1 MTMELIGQTLGSRYR
16 FDALL
21 GEGSFAHVYRVT
33 DLHRSATLAAKV
45 LRREIAQDATFIER
59 FRREAVVLAQ
69 LQHPNIVRY
78 YDTVELEG
86 CTFLLVDYIPG
97 QTFQAVLASQQEPL
111 KPSASLTYLTPLVS
125 ALQFA
130 HNEGVIHRDLK
141 PANIL
146 IHENGTLFITDF
158 GIARILNTTSEL
170 TLGLTVGTP
179 LYMSPEQITGAPVTV
194 ASDIYALGVIL
205 YRMYT
210 GVPPFRGESSRT
222 SGSTTA
228 ARITYEHVHLP
239 AEPLITLNPGLDLA
253 VQEIVLRC
261 LEKEPRRRFPS
272 VSEVYDAL
280 AEAIGAPPM
289 SAPARPAAAPP
300 GMKLPEWSQF
310 MASPVNQDAP
320 EAEESEHS
328 DNAVTL
334 PPPRAAIESP
344 IPLPPTKPHLEAELR
359 EAAARTLVSQGSSDA
374 PPTLSGMGRVSP
386 VNRVTLPHQ
395 QAPRAPS
402 VNAPAYMAQPPT
414 ARHEKRRGTTLA
426 IAAGIVIVVL
436 ALCLAAI
443 YLYTSY
449 DKENQPDSSTAQP
462 QTTSDSGTQG
472 SSRIAFD
479 SERSGNLDIYL
490 MNTDGSGLDQLTG
503 SSGAERGPA
512 WSPDGTMIAFY
523 GAASEEGNYDIFV
536 VNTDKT
542 GIRNLTNSPQ
552 VDERYPTWSP
562 DGQRLA
568 FHSNTDG
575 DYDLY
580 VINLDGTGLQAL
592 TSNDA
597 DDLGP
602 DWSPEGSQ
610 IVFHTDAW
618 DDTYD
623 IALLDVSTRVA
634 RRLTEDDH
642 INSFPTWSPDGTQI
656 AYHAITSASGAVNL
670 FVMRMSD
677 GAVQQITDGDTRNAF
692 PDWSPDGRTIIYQSG
707 QPEVSAI
714 YTIPAVGGT
723 PHALT
728 DTQSNFL
735 PEWELLH

>member
-1 MTMELIGQTLGSRYR
+1 MTSELLGQTLGSRYR

-21 GEGSFAHVYRVT
+21 GEGSFAHVYRIT
-33 DLHRSATLAAKV
+33 DLHRSATMAAKV
-45 LRREIAQDATFIER
+45 LRREIAQDTTFIER
-59 FRREAVVLAQ
+59 FRREAVVLAR

-97 QTFQAVLASQQEPL
+97 QTFQTVLANQPGPL
-111 KPSASLTYLTPLVS
+111 KPLASLTYLTPLVS

-130 HNEGVIHRDLK
+130 HNERVIHRDLK

-170 TLGLTVGTP
+170 TLGMTVGTP

-194 ASDIYALGVIL
+194 ASDVYSLGVIL

-210 GVPPFRGESSRT
+210 GVPPFRGESPRT
-222 SGSTTA
+222 SGSTAA

-261 LEKEPRRRFPS
+261 LEKEPRRRFRS
-272 VSEVYDAL
+272 VSDLYDAL

-289 SAPARPAAAPP
+289 SAPTGPTNVPP

-310 MASPVNQDAP
+310 MAQPVGPDAAPDQD
-320 EAEESEHS
+320 SS
-328 DNAVTL
+328 GYSVTL

-344 IPLPPTKPHLEAELR
+344 LPATKPHLEGELR
-359 EAAARTLVSQGSSDA
+359 DASARTLVNQGPSDA
-374 PPTLSGMGRVSP
+374 PPTMSNMGRVPSI
-386 VNRVTLPHQ
+386 NRVTLPHQ
-395 QAPRAPS
+395 QVSRPPS
-402 VNAPAYMAQPPT
+402 VSVPAYMAQPP
-414 ARHEKRRGTTLA
+414 AAPQEKRRWTTLA
-426 IAAGIVIVVL
+426 AGAGVLVVILV
-436 ALCLAAI
+436 LCLAAI

-449 DKENQPDSSTAQP
+449 NEENDTPVPASMTPQATAAQAE
-462 QTTSDSGTQG
+462 TTN
-472 SSRIAFD
+472 RIAFD
-479 SERSGNLDIYL
+479 SGRSGNLDIYL
-490 MNTDGSGLDQLTG
+490 LNMDDGALDQLTG

-512 WSPDGTMIAFY
+512 WSPDGAMIAFY

-536 VNTDKT
+536 VNSDKT

-552 VDERYPTWSP
+552 ADDRYPTWSP
-562 DGQRLA
+562 DGTQLA
-568 FHSNTDG
+568 FHSNADG
-575 DYDLY
+575 DYEIY
-580 VINLDGTGLQAL
+580 TINLDGTGLQAL

-610 IVFHTDAW
+610 IVFHSDAW

-623 IALLDVSTRVA
+623 IALIDVNTREV
-634 RRLTEDDH
+634 RRLTADDR
-642 INSFPTWSPDGTQI
+642 INSFPTWSPDGTML
-656 AYHAITSASGAVNL
+656 AYHAITSSGAVNL
-670 FVMRMSD
+670 FVMKLAD
-677 GAVQQITDGDTRNAF
+677 GTVQQLTDGDTRNAF
-692 PDWSPDGRTIIYQSG
+692 PDWSPDGSTIIYQSG

-714 YTIPAVGGT
+714 YAIPAAGGT
-723 PHALT
+723 PRPLT

-735 PEWELLH
+735 PEWEPRH

>member
-1 MTMELIGQTLGSRYR
+1 MSSELLGQTLGSRYR

-21 GEGSFAHVYRVT
+21 GEGSFAHVYRIT

-45 LRREIAQDATFIER
+45 LRREIAQDTTFIER
-59 FRREAVVLAQ
+59 FRREAVVLAR

-86 CTFLLVDYIPG
+86 YTFLLVDYIPG
-97 QTFQAVLASQQEPL
+97 QTFQTVLANQAGPL
-111 KPSASLTYLTPLVS
+111 KPLASLTYLTPLVS

-130 HNEGVIHRDLK
+130 HNEKVIHRDLK

-146 IHENGTLFITDF
+146 IHENGTLLITDF

-170 TLGLTVGTP
+170 TLGMTVGTP
-179 LYMSPEQITGAPVTV
+179 LYMSPEQITGAPVTI
-194 ASDIYALGVIL
+194 ASDIYSLGVIL

-210 GVPPFRGESSRT
+210 GVPPFRGESPRT
-222 SGSTTA
+222 SGSTAA

-261 LEKEPRRRFPS
+261 LEKEPRRRFRS
-272 VSEVYDAL
+272 VTELYDAL

-289 SAPARPAAAPP
+289 SAPTGPTDVPP

-310 MASPVNQDAP
+310 MAQPVSPDGTGEQP
-320 EAEESEHS
+320 S
-328 DNAVTL
+328 DSRIRRVT
-334 PPPRAAIESP
+334 PRAAIESP
-344 IPLPPTKPHLEAELR
+344 IPATKPHLEGELR
-359 EAAARTLVSQGSSDA
+359 EASARTLVNQGSPDA
-374 PPTLSGMGRVSP
+374 PPTMSSMGRVPSI
-386 VNRVTLPHQ
+386 NRVTLPHQ
-395 QAPRAPS
+395 QVSRPPS
-402 VNAPAYMAQPPT
+402 VSAPAYMAQPP
-414 ARHEKRRGTTLA
+414 AAHPEKRRGTTYA
-426 IAAGIVIVVL
+426 AAGGAVVVIL
-436 ALCLAAI
+436 MLCLAAI
-443 YLYTSY
+443 YLYL
-449 DKENQPDSSTAQP
+449 SSNDEHSSSATASATP
-462 QTTSDSGTQG
+462 LPAVTQAETAN
-472 SSRIAFD
+472 RIAFD
-479 SERSGNLDIYL
+479 SGRSGNLDIYL
-490 MNTDGSGLDQLTG
+490 LNLDNGVLDQLTG

-536 VNTDKT
+536 VNSDKT

-552 VDERYPTWSP
+552 ADDRYPTWSP
-562 DGQRLA
+562 DGTRLA
-568 FHSNTDG
+568 FHSNADG

-580 VINLDGTGLQAL
+580 AINLDGSGLQAL

-610 IVFHTDAW
+610 IAFHSDLW

-623 IALLDVSTRVA
+623 IALIDVNTHEV
-634 RRLTEDDH
+634 RRLTADDR
-642 INSFPTWSPDGTQI
+642 INSFPTWSPDGKQL
-656 AYHAITSASGAVNL
+656 AYHAITSEGGAVNL
-670 FVMRMSD
+670 FVMRLAD
-677 GAVQQITDGDTRNAF
+677 GTVTQLTDGETRNAF
-692 PDWSPDGRTIIYQSG
+692 PDWSPDGRTLIYQSG

-714 YTIPAVGGT
+714 YAIPAVGGT
-723 PHALT
+723 PRPLT

-735 PEWELLH
+735 PEWEPQP